1 MIRRQ
6 RFVGGDP
13 TNTASYAYR
22 QRKEQV
28 MRDEMDS
35 RMWNE
40 HHEDFSASIADA
52 IDKLHAVFKQIHRH
66 NFCAPWDEP
75 CDSQR

>member
-1 MIRRQ
+1 
-6 RFVGGDP
+6 
-13 TNTASYAYR
+13 
-22 QRKEQV
+22 

-52 IDKLHAVFKQIHRH
+52 IDKLRAVFKQIHRH